1 MLVAC
6 GSTADRPPAAILTRA
21 PDAGEQQRCGAAPA
35 SSSSSDPPDLIANAV
50 TVKGRVLDPGGM
62 NPLYDVSVY
71 SPRSGAALP
80 PIKKGVSCDRCG
92 TTTLNP
98 LTSALTDA
106 SGTFVLTNVPV
117 GMTSIVVQIGK
128 WRRVTTVNVT
138 SGCTDIGDFRLPS
151 KSSEGDMPQIA
162 VTTGGADS
170 LECLLELM
178 GIDPSEF
185 VPGPGGAGHIHMFNG
200 LLGKGVTGSPEASTL
215 WNDAKAL
222 AAYDIVLLSC
232 EGEEANDTKTNKQ
245 AMHDYVEAGGRV
257 FASHYQ
263 YTWFKNGPNDDFKN
277 VADWGGMPTAPNG
290 ITYLVVQDFPKG
302 KAFAQWLFDVH
313 ASPKVGEIPLVDVR
327 ESLSTVN
334 TKTSQAWLG
343 DGPGNVKYFSFNAPI
358 AAASKT

>member
-1 MLVAC
+1 
-6 GSTADRPPAAILTRA
+6 
-21 PDAGEQQRCGAAPA
+21 
-35 SSSSSDPPDLIANAV
+35 
-50 TVKGRVLDPGGM
+50 
-62 NPLYDVSVY
+62 
-71 SPRSGAALP
+71 
-80 PIKKGVSCDRCG
+80 
-92 TTTLNP
+92 
-98 LTSALTDA
+98 
-106 SGTFVLTNVPV
+106 
-117 GMTSIVVQIGK
+117 MTSIVVQVGK

-200 LLGKGVTGSPEASTL
+200 LLGNGVTGSPEASTL
-215 WNDAKAL
+215 WNDAKTL
-222 AAYDIVLLSC
+222 SPYDIVLLSC

-245 AMHDYVEAGGRV
+245 AMHDYLEAGGRV
-257 FASHYQ
+257 FASHFQ
-263 YTWFKNGPNDDFKN
+263 YTWFKNGPNDDFKS
-277 VADWGGMPTAPNG
+277 VADWGGMPTAPSG

-302 KAFAQWLFDVH
+302 KAFAEWLFNVQ
-313 ASPKVGEIPLVDVR
+313 ASPKLGEIPLVDVR

-358 AAASKT
+358 AAAAANQCGRAVFSDLHVSAFGSVPFGACRTEIGGDLSPQQKALEFMLFDLSACLQSDGQTPTPPR